1 MRCNCPSRCA
11 RWLENG
17 YQPARWRRGSTLSS
31 KPSRCLAVHCRQ
43 EHCDALVGRPNMR
56 RLFNYFGITPLLA
69 KVRSL
74 AAQRTCSEL
83 IAQNDDWIR
92 VCSWCFFV
100 GLLGSAGIG
109 AVQHRVP
116 VFGPCLAP
124 RHGAPAHGAELAGQR
139 LFIAFE
145 VAFHRWGFAVQAN
158 RSPCPDGLG
167 GASTLRLG
175 AALRPWPEG
184 GKPLFREPWRA
195 STAPASSRDC
205 CV

>member
-1 MRCNCPSRCA
+1 VVKAEQVLGGALPPRTLRCIGWSTKHASAFQLLRPS
-11 RWLENG
+11 
-17 YQPARWRRGSTLSS
+17 
-31 KPSRCLAVHCRQ
+31 
-43 EHCDALVGRPNMR
+43 
-56 RLFNYFGITPLLA
+56 TPRLA

-74 AAQRTCSEL
+74 AAQRTFSEL
-83 IAQNDDWIR
+83 IAQNDEWIR
-92 VCSWCFFV
+92 VWSGCFFV

-175 AALRPWPEG
+175 AALRRWPEG

-195 STAPASSRDC
+195 RTAPASSRDC